1 MVQGVHG
8 GRPDGQSDAELVARV
23 RSGDEQAFTELY
35 LEHRDAVQKVA
46 SQHLRDPD
54 AAADVVQDTFV
65 KALECLPS
73 LRDPDRLRPWLKSIA
88 RHAAIDA
95 IRRRSRTITFDPD
108 VQESFEAPEFG
119 PASLAEVRELVRRVD
134 ECVAGLSK
142 RDATALAMVAHL
154 GFTPDQVGAALHLTP
169 GAAKV
174 AVHRARR
181 RLRQA
186 LVLRLIVEQP
196 SLACSEFQSLV
207 NSDVSAAVTHL
218 ESCQYCIESADA
230 EVIPFQASPPSVL
243 IV

>member
-1 MVQGVHG
+1 VG
-8 GRPDGQSDAELVARV
+8 GGQPARQSDADLVARV
-23 RSGDEQAFTELY
+23 RRGDEQAFAQLY

-46 SQHLRDPD
+46 NQHLRDHD

-73 LRDPDRLRPWLKSIA
+73 LRDPEKLRPWLKSIA
-88 RHAAIDA
+88 RHAAIDQ
-95 IRRRSRTITFDPD
+95 IRRRSRITTLDPD
-108 VQESFEAPEFG
+108 AQESFEAPEFG
-119 PASLAEVRELVRRVD
+119 PASLAEVRELVQRVE
-134 ECVAGLSK
+134 ECVAGLSQ

-154 GFTPDQVGAALHLTP
+154 GFTPEQVGTALHVTP

-186 LVLRLIVEQP
+186 LVLRLVLEQP
-196 SLACSEFQSLV
+196 SLACSEFQTLID
-207 NSDVSAAVTHL
+207 SDVSAAVAHL
-218 ESCQYCIESADA
+218 ETCEYCIESAGA

-243 IV
+243 TA